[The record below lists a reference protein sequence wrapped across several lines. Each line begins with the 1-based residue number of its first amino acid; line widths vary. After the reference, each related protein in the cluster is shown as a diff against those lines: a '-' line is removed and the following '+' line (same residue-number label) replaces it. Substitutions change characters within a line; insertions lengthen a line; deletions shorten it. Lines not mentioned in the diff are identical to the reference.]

1 MPRPRALPSLLC
13 LLIASAGATGCGG
26 DDGPTTT
33 SAATGTVPAAM
44 EAQGARG
51 GSATSAAPAPA
62 DALQGYLA
70 DAGEA
75 TDAEAAPV
83 RAAFR
88 AFAEAVLDRD
98 AEAACSHVTGFA
110 ELLRADGQEGDCTTL
125 LPAIGNSAAGPS
137 PRDVTAIA
145 EADVLL
151 SGDRATV
158 SAGGEAPVPMRR
170 EGGAWKLDLA
180 AFAAVPEDP
189 QP

>member
-13 LLIASAGATGCGG
+13 LLLASAGATGCGG

-62 DALQGYLA
+62 DVLQGYLA

-75 TDAEAAPV
+75 SDAEAAPV

-98 AEAACSHVTGFA
+98 AEAACSRVTGFA

-137 PRDVTAIA
+137 PRDVAAIA